1 MCISL
6 SGNGQMEHTSVRP
19 KAKGVVQNWSLAND
33 MAQEQLKFY
42 EWRKGIKIQQLIK
55 KKKTLED

>member
-33 MAQEQLKFY
+33 MAQEQFKFF
-42 EWRKGIKIQQLIK
+42 E
-55 KKKTLED
+55 